1 MPVHAF
7 VDETKVR
14 GLLVAAAVLEP
25 RDLASSRAAMRSLLL
40 RARAGCTFVKERDA
54 RKEQILSPV
63 TELSVRI
70 SLYDASRLRDPRAA
84 RRACLEQI
92 VADLAELPGHRLVID
107 QDDSL
112 LRSDQE
118 TLYRA
123 VRASGVEEQL
133 VYEHLSPRRE
143 PMLWIPDAVAWCW
156 AKCRVW
162 KDRVL
167 PLVDGVR
174 TL

>member
-1 MPVHAF
+1 M
-7 VDETKVR
+7 
-14 GLLVAAAVLEP
+14 
-25 RDLASSRAAMRSLLL
+25 
-40 RARAGCTFVKERDA
+40 
-54 RKEQILSPV
+54 
-63 TELSVRI
+63 
-70 SLYDASRLRDPRAA
+70 
-84 RRACLEQI
+84 
-92 VADLAELPGHRLVID
+92 ADLAELPGHRLVID